1 MDHTREGRSGQ
12 CSMIFGHAIWWP
24 FMAIK
29 WASETAQ
36 LCLEKSPE
44 NVLGVFY
51 GLSTWQNRDELL
63 IFVSI

>member
-1 MDHTREGRSGQ
+1 
-12 CSMIFGHAIWWP
+12 MIFGHAIWWP